1 MKAVTGNRLSD
12 GAVVFLTDEDQWS
25 ENIAAAAHFAD
36 DDADDVLTAA
46 QRRTAE
52 LADAYLIDIDDDGA
66 PTGRATIRETIRTR
80 GPSVR
85 SDLGLQAVQS

>member
-1 MKAVTGNRLSD
+1 MARRLLVRLEAEPGEDDRSD
-12 GAVVFLTDEDQWS
+12 DG
-25 ENIAAAAHFAD
+25 
-36 DDADDVLTAA
+36 DADDVLAAA

-85 SDLGLQAVQS
+85 SDLGFQAAQS